1 MSLIPGYTRADDSTI
16 PGAPAVNVGIR
27 GNRAYYGP
35 EAGVRS
41 VTMNPYTAR
50 EFGYGAV
57 ATTQGAGN
65 GAGPIGGNAEP
76 GNAADDAAVA
86 ASTDACWGFD
96 GNDANTLEGF
106 V

>member
-1 MSLIPGYTRADDSTI
+1 MSLIPGYTRADDSVVA
-16 PGAPAVNVGIR
+16 GANLGIR

-35 EAGVRS
+35 VAGVRS
-41 VTMNPYTAR
+41 VTMNPCTAR
-50 EFGYGAV
+50 EYGYGAV

-65 GAGPIGGNAEP
+65 GVGPINENAEP
-76 GNAADDAAVA
+76 GNGGDDAAVA
-86 ASTDACWGFD
+86 ASVQACWGFD

>member
-1 MSLIPGYTRADDSTI
+1 MSLIPGYTRADDS
-16 PGAPAVNVGIR
+16 VNGGVNLGIR

-35 EAGVRS
+35 VAGVRS

-57 ATTQGAGN
+57 ETTQGAGN
-65 GAGPIGGNAEP
+65 GAGPIGENAEP

-86 ASTDACWGFD
+86 ASTAGVWDFD
-96 GNDANTLEGF
+96 GNNANTLEGF

>member
-1 MSLIPGYTRADDSTI
+1 MSLIPGYTRADDSVV
-16 PGAPAVNVGIR
+16 PGAPAVNAGIR
-27 GNRAYYGP
+27 GNRAFFGP
-35 EAGVRS
+35 VAGVRS

-65 GAGPIGGNAEP
+65 GAGPIGDNAEP
-76 GNAADDAAVA
+76 GVAADDAAVA
-86 ASTDACWGFD
+86 ASTAGVWDFD
-96 GNDANTLEGF
+96 GNNANTLEGF

>member
-1 MSLIPGYTRADDSTI
+1 MSLIPGYTRADDSVARRCKRGY
-16 PGAPAVNVGIR
+16 P
-27 GNRAYYGP
+27 GNRPFMGP
-35 EAGVRS
+35 VAGVRS
-41 VTMNPYTAR
+41 VTMNPPTAR

-65 GAGPIGGNAEP
+65 GAGPINENAEP